1 MQGRLSK
8 RRRKLVDMAFAV
20 LDRDGSGQVELSD
33 IAATYDV
40 TLHPDF
46 ISGKRTK
53 DQILRSVPCCR

>member
-1 MQGRLSK
+1 
-8 RRRKLVDMAFAV
+8 VDMAFAV
-20 LDRDGSGQVELSD
+20 LDRDGSGQVELGD

-40 TLHPDF
+40 TLHPDY